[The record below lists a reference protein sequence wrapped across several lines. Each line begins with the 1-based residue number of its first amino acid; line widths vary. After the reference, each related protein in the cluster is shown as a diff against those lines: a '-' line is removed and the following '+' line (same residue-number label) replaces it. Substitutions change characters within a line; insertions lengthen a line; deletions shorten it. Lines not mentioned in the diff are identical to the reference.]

1 MVWWAQKK
9 EGQSGA
15 LAMPKLAW
23 QAGSRAAM
31 LNQRNANSHILLF
44 ERAETMGLHDGRD
57 GGAAA
62 KAPKQ
67 ASRGSST
74 TGSNMSLTAVRKKES
89 KRVRTKESATVSM
102 LTKLLDDDGT
112 AGGGGSGSSR
122 KQQAKKRRT
131 SMSQQHQHAS
141 NSGRICGGSGS
152 SGGSRAAVPSF
163 RSANSGSKTNQAKHG
178 KDVSARGGQPLVGA
192 AGSKPTHSSASAG
205 AWSDI
210 VSAASTGSSSA
221 NRGNPFASKAQ
232 ASAAAAERAKSLNLA
247 RKRAA
252 VMAKNNGKGRQQQ
265 QVKSQRPRPSIANSA
280 LAVSAPAP
288 APAAASKRASVGQAL
303 PQSLAKASPE
313 ATTKLPIPTSTSTEH
328 KPKTP
333 AAAFHSEVGPSII
346 NRSDSKVVPPDV
358 NVVSLGLHP
367 TSLMGKKKRPARP
380 MMGGK
385 VAGSAAS
392 FGLKPDA
399 NGATSDNFADIQVT
413 GPGGA
418 GSSSADDDRMSAATD
433 TISAVVPG
441 FTMPTTKGNAAK
453 RTFDADPLH
462 RMSDGS
468 TFHPSAVTEDVAGV
482 SSKKRRKAINN
493 DNFVKLNMRNSAG
506 SCRGARNKKGKRG
519 GGRYGGRG
527 SYGRGGGRGSYSSYQ
542 KPYSGGNG
550 GDDENASDNEWKNRR
565 KEKGGVRLVQNA
577 SASIDPLDDF
587 LDGTYTVAK
596 KKGSDSKDANRIQH
610 NSSAP
615 RDTAVAISTASA
627 KKMTADEKQAS
638 QTKARAEQIPR
649 CTRHQRQCKLLTVK
663 KSSTGNKGRKFYVCG
678 LPKGEQCDFFQWEDD
693 TVHSIQRALLQSS
706 STSGFVARQVAAY
719 VDRFK
724 ALTLPELREETKR
737 LGLRHV
743 GKKGQLLARLTIH
756 VRDEVAKSVVTD
768 EKGSDG
774 DIIDFVPSAGDAS
787 NARATV
793 DDDDGSC
800 SSFSDESSSSSS
812 SSEDDEL
819 ELVGDGSNENDDAP
833 AEAFMESTSDGECVH
848 EDDNEDKEAPSA
860 DLIFTAL
867 HKYFGY
873 RAFRPGQEWAIRRVL
888 QEERSLLVAPTG
900 LGKSMCYA
908 LPATQ
913 VEGVCLVVSPLISLM
928 QDQLRHLPPNIPAAT
943 LSGNLSS
950 VQVAMTID
958 DLMKNRIKILF
969 VSPERL
975 ASPAFRRLI
984 RPKFNTETR
993 QYERQFPT
1001 VSLLCLDEA
1010 HCLSQWG
1017 HNFRPRRVCLF
1028 VCLLQLQRRI

>member
-1 MVWWAQKK
+1 M
-9 EGQSGA
+9 
-15 LAMPKLAW
+15 AW
-23 QAGSRAAM
+23 QAGSRRDEKNHCYTY
-31 LNQRNANSHILLF
+31 LNG
-44 ERAETMGLHDGRD
+44 TMGLHDGRD

-62 KAPKQ
+62 AKAPKQ
-67 ASRGSST
+67 ASRGSIT
-74 TGSNMSLTAVRKKES
+74 TGNNMSLTAVRKKES

-112 AGGGGSGSSR
+112 AGGGGSSSR

-131 SMSQQHQHAS
+131 SMSQQHHHTS
-141 NSGRICGGSGS
+141 NSGRIGSGS
-152 SGGSRAAVPSF
+152 GSLGGSRAAVPSF
-163 RSANSGSKTNQAKHG
+163 RSANCGSKTNQAKHG
-178 KDVSARGGQPLVGA
+178 KDVSAGGQPLFGA
-192 AGSKPTHSSASAG
+192 AGSRPTHSSASAG

-210 VSAASTGSSSA
+210 VSAASTGSSLA
-221 NRGNPFASKAQ
+221 NRGNPFAGKAQ

-265 QVKSQRPRPSIANSA
+265 QAKSQRPRPSIANSA

-288 APAAASKRASVGQAL
+288 AAASKRASVGQDL
-303 PQSLAKASPE
+303 PQSLAS

-328 KPKTP
+328 TPKTS
-333 AAAFHSEVGPSII
+333 AAAFHSEVGPPIN

-392 FGLKPDA
+392 FALKPDV

-433 TISAVVPG
+433 TMTAVVPG
-441 FTMPTTKGNAAK
+441 FTMPTTRDNAAK

-462 RMSDGS
+462 RMGDGS
-468 TFHPSAVTEDVAGV
+468 TSHSSAVTEDVADV
-482 SSKKRRKAINN
+482 SSKKRRKAVNN

-527 SYGRGGGRGSYSSYQ
+527 SYGRGGGSTYSSHQ

-550 GDDENASDNEWKNRR
+550 SDDENASDNDWKNRR
-565 KEKGGVRLVQNA
+565 KQKGGVRLVQNA
-577 SASIDPLDDF
+577 SAGIDPLDDF
-587 LDGTYTVAK
+587 LDGTYAVAK
-596 KKGSDSKDANRIQH
+596 KKASDSKDVNKIQH

-615 RDTAVAISTASA
+615 RDTAAPISTTSA
-627 KKMTADEKQAS
+627 KMTADEKQAS

-663 KSSTGNKGRKFYVCG
+663 KSNTGNKGRKFYVCG

-724 ALTLPELREETKR
+724 ALTLPELRDEAKR

-787 NARATV
+787 NALATV

-800 SSFSDESSSSSS
+800 SSSSDESSSSSS

-819 ELVGDGSNENDDAP
+819 ELVGDGSNDNDDAP
-833 AEAFMESTSDGECVH
+833 AEAFMESMSDGECGH
-848 EDDNEDKEAPSA
+848 EDENEDKEAPGA
-860 DLIFTAL
+860 DPIYTAL

-1017 HNFRPRRVCLF
+1017 HNFRPRRVFLLF
-1028 VCLLQLQRRI
+1028 VYASITAAYISFIILL

>member
-1 MVWWAQKK
+1 M
-9 EGQSGA
+9 
-15 LAMPKLAW
+15 
-23 QAGSRAAM
+23 
-31 LNQRNANSHILLF
+31 
-44 ERAETMGLHDGRD
+44 T
-57 GGAAA
+57 
-62 KAPKQ
+62 
-67 ASRGSST
+67 
-74 TGSNMSLTAVRKKES
+74 
-89 KRVRTKESATVSM
+89 
-102 LTKLLDDDGT
+102 
-112 AGGGGSGSSR
+112 
-122 KQQAKKRRT
+122 
-131 SMSQQHQHAS
+131 
-141 NSGRICGGSGS
+141 
-152 SGGSRAAVPSF
+152 
-163 RSANSGSKTNQAKHG
+163 
-178 KDVSARGGQPLVGA
+178 
-192 AGSKPTHSSASAG
+192 
-205 AWSDI
+205 
-210 VSAASTGSSSA
+210 
-221 NRGNPFASKAQ
+221 
-232 ASAAAAERAKSLNLA
+232 
-247 RKRAA
+247 
-252 VMAKNNGKGRQQQ
+252 
-265 QVKSQRPRPSIANSA
+265 
-280 LAVSAPAP
+280 
-288 APAAASKRASVGQAL
+288 
-303 PQSLAKASPE
+303 
-313 ATTKLPIPTSTSTEH
+313 
-328 KPKTP
+328 
-333 AAAFHSEVGPSII
+333 
-346 NRSDSKVVPPDV
+346 
-358 NVVSLGLHP
+358 
-367 TSLMGKKKRPARP
+367 
-380 MMGGK
+380 
-385 VAGSAAS
+385 
-392 FGLKPDA
+392 
-399 NGATSDNFADIQVT
+399 
-413 GPGGA
+413 
-418 GSSSADDDRMSAATD
+418 
-433 TISAVVPG
+433 AVVPD
-441 FTMPTTKGNAAK
+441 FTMPTTRGNATK

-468 TFHPSAVTEDVAGV
+468 TSHPSAVTEDVAGV
-482 SSKKRRKAINN
+482 SSKKRRKAVNN

-527 SYGRGGGRGSYSSYQ
+527 SYSSYQ

-550 GDDENASDNEWKNRR
+550 SDDENASDNEWKNRR

-577 SASIDPLDDF
+577 SAGIDPLDDF
-587 LDGTYTVAK
+587 LDGTYTAAK
-596 KKGSDSKDANRIQH
+596 KKGSDSKDADKIQH
-610 NSSAP
+610 NSSVP
-615 RDTAVAISTASA
+615 RDTTAPLSTTSA
-627 KKMTADEKQAS
+627 KMTADEKQAS

-663 KSSTGNKGRKFYVCG
+663 KSNTGNKGRKFYVCG
-678 LPKGEQCDFFQWEDD
+678 LPRGEQCDFFQWEDD

-724 ALTLPELREETKR
+724 ALTLPELRDEAKR

-774 DIIDFVPSAGDAS
+774 DIVDFVPSAGDAS
-787 NARATV
+787 NALATV
-793 DDDDGSC
+793 DDDNGSC
-800 SSFSDESSSSSS
+800 SSSSDESSSSSS

-819 ELVGDGSNENDDAP
+819 ELVGDGSNDNDDAP
-833 AEAFMESTSDGECVH
+833 AEAFMESTSDEECVH
-848 EDDNEDKEAPSA
+848 EDDNEDKEGPGE
-860 DLIFTAL
+860 DPIYTAL

-943 LSGNLSS
+943 FSGNLSS

-1017 HNFRPRRVCLF
+1017 HNFRPRRVLLLF
-1028 VCLLQLQRRI
+1028 ICASIAAAYISFIILF